1 MEMTKR
7 ERTYSWGNPQE
18 GVELSK
24 ELSGIAYLQGMMRGE
39 IPASPLIHTLD
50 FEIGEVEEGSVSFVF
65 EPKEFHYNPN
75 GSVHGGVIT
84 SILDSAM
91 GCTLHSLL
99 PKGMVY
105 TTLEL
110 KVNFLK
116 MVHDQTGKLVAAGKI
131 IHLGGRTALVEA
143 DLRNESGKVYA
154 HAVSTCLLIP
164 AGKPF

>member
-1 MEMTKR
+1 MEIIKQRKR
-7 ERTYSWGNPQE
+7 AYSWGNPFE

-24 ELSGIAYLQGMMRGE
+24 DLSGMDYLIAIKKGE
-39 IPASPLIHTLD
+39 VPASPLISTLD
-50 FEIGEVEEGSVSFVF
+50 FSLGELEEGKVSFSF
-65 EPKEFHYNPN
+65 EPQEFHYNPN

-99 PKGMVY
+99 PKGIVY

-116 MVHDQTGKLVAAGKI
+116 KVNLESGILTATGRMVH
-131 IHLGGRTALVEA
+131 LGSSTALVEA
-143 DLRNESGKVYA
+143 ELVDSYGKKYA
-154 HAVSTCLLIP
+154 YGVSTCMLL
-164 AGKPF
+164 KNR

>member
-1 MEMTKR
+1 MELTTQR
-7 ERTYSWGNPQE
+7 ERRYSWENPLE

-24 ELSGIAYLQGMMRGE
+24 TLSGFEYLSAIKNGE
-39 IPASPLIHTLD
+39 VPASPLINTLD
-50 FEIGEVEEGSVSFVF
+50 FSLGELEKGKVSFWF
-65 EPKEFHYNPN
+65 EPQEFHYNPN

-110 KVNFLK
+110 KINFLK
-116 MVHDQTGKLVAAGKI
+116 RVHTKSGVLTATGNM
-131 IHLGGRTALVEA
+131 IHLGNSTALVEA
-143 DLRNESGKVYA
+143 SLTDSEGKKYA
-154 HAVSTCLLIP
+154 YGVSTCMLL
-164 AGKPF
+164 KNE

>member
-1 MEMTKR
+1 MKAIKR
-7 ERTYSWGNPQE
+7 ERTYSWGNPLE

-24 ELSGIAYLQGMMRGE
+24 NLSGFDYLTAIKKGE
-39 IPASPLIHTLD
+39 APASPLLHTLD
-50 FEIGEVEEGSVSFVF
+50 FSIGEVEKGSVSFFF
-65 EPKEFHYNPN
+65 EPQEFHYNPN

-110 KVNFLK
+110 KINFLK
-116 MVHDQTGKLVAAGKI
+116 MVHAKSGVLTASGKM
-131 IHLGGRTALVEA
+131 IHLGNSTALVEA
-143 DLRNESGKVYA
+143 ELTDESGKKYA
-154 HAVSTCLLIP
+154 YGVSTCMLLNNS
-164 AGKPF
+164 

>member
-1 MEMTKR
+1 MELIKQR
-7 ERTYSWGNPQE
+7 ERVYSWGNPLE

-24 ELSGIAYLQGMMRGE
+24 DLSGMEYLLAIKRGE
-39 IPASPLIHTLD
+39 APASPLINTLD
-50 FEIGEVEEGSVSFVF
+50 FSIGEIEEGKVSFCF
-65 EPKEFHYNPN
+65 EPQEFHYNPN

-84 SILDSAM
+84 AILDSAM

-116 MVHDQTGKLVAAGKI
+116 MVHSKSGILTATGKM
-131 IHLGGRTALVEA
+131 IHLGNSTALVEA
-143 DLRNESGKVYA
+143 ELTDSTGKKYA
-154 HAVSTCLLIP
+154 YGVSTCLLL
-164 AGKPF
+164 KNE